1 MMCPHWTREVEILGE
16 LFTLP
21 FVGENEVFSIYG
33 NRAINPATVQEW
45 RIEDVPA
52 RWRED
57 VAKLLKEG

>member
-1 MMCPHWTREVEILGE
+1 MGEI
-16 LFTLP
+16 FTLP
-21 FVGENEVFSIYG
+21 FAGENEVFSIYG

>member
-1 MMCPHWTREVEILGE
+1 MGE

-21 FVGENEVFSIYG
+21 FAGENEVFSIYG
-33 NRAINPATVQEW
+33 NRAINPATGKEW
-45 RIEDVPA
+45 RLEDVPA

>member
-1 MMCPHWTREVEILGE
+1 MAKIYAAKIREH
-16 LFTLP
+16 
-21 FVGENEVFSIYG
+21 
-33 NRAINPATVQEW
+33 AINPATGQEW